1 MDRVV
6 IIEDEKLAAD
16 KLAMLLKKIH
26 PQITVLAVIKS
37 VQEAVSWLSVNNPD
51 LIFLDIYLADDIS
64 FKIFERIQV
73 DTPIIF
79 TTAYDQHA
87 IEAFKVNS
95 IDYILKPIDEL
106 SLRQAWQKYQ
116 KQQRT
121 TGMFTSSLEALVK
134 DYTSNRGY
142 RNRFTVTYGS
152 KSKIITT
159 DEIAF
164 FFAKDRTVFL
174 TTFSNDNFLID
185 IALDRILDDIDP
197 KVFFKVNRKIV
208 VNINSIREM
217 VRFSSRKLKLVL
229 SPHAPFDVIVPTD
242 TVTTFRNWVN
252 S

>member
-1 MDRVV
+1 MDRIV

-26 PQITVLAVIKS
+26 PQVEILAVIIS
-37 VQEAVSWLSVNNPD
+37 VQEAVAWLSVNNPD

-121 TGMFTSSLEALVK
+121 TGQINSSLEALIK
-134 DYTSNRGY
+134 EYTGNRNN
-142 RNRFTVTYGS
+142 RNRFTITYGS
-152 KSKIITT
+152 KSKIINT

-174 TTFSNDNFLID
+174 TTFSNDNYLID
-185 IALDRILDDIDP
+185 IPLDKILEDIDS
-197 KVFFKVNRKIV
+197 KTFFKVNRKII

-217 VRFSSRKLKLVL
+217 VRFSSRKLKLIL
-229 SPHAPFDVIVPTD
+229 SPNAPFDVIVPTD